1 MLLKVGERL
10 ADYGDKMEVV
20 KEPAENDYLVYCPGS
35 PEEVEKMMSGW
46 STVAST
52 SAICNRKVTMQIDKY
67 LINYH

>member
-1 MLLKVGERL
+1 
-10 ADYGDKMEVV
+10 MEVV

-52 SAICNRKVTMQIDKY
+52 SAICNRKVTMQIDE
-67 LINYH
+67 NFN

>member
-1 MLLKVGERL
+1 
-10 ADYGDKMEVV
+10 MEVV